1 MEGTVT
7 IVSDDGKFE
16 WDIDKDR
23 TNKRKHQLS
32 FEEVLS
38 VFDDP
43 AFLEIE
49 DKEHSFY
56 EERFRGIGSLGG
68 TVIITTSFVE
78 RGEKIRIINARR
90 ETLYEERIYNEN
102 YKKYFG

>member
-38 VFDDP
+38 VFEKSD
-43 AFLEIE
+43 
-49 DKEHSFY
+49 
-56 EERFRGIGSLGG
+56 
-68 TVIITTSFVE
+68 II
-78 RGEKIRIINARR
+78 
-90 ETLYEERIYNEN
+90 
-102 YKKYFG
+102 

>member
-1 MEGTVT
+1 MT

-16 WDIDKDR
+16 WDIDEDR

-49 DKEHSFY
+49 DKEHSF
-56 EERFRGIGSLGG
+56 
-68 TVIITTSFVE
+68 E

-90 ETLYEERIYNEN
+90 ATLYEERIYNEN